1 MARTPGSISLASSIE
16 GKMGSALDGR
26 MVCATKADLTA
37 SGSFPY
43 PFIGLITSVQSE
55 GKLYMLTGS
64 DPTVESNW
72 KEIGADT
79 SDGSTMLTGTL
90 AAASWSS
97 ETQTVTVQG
106 VKADSIGVIGL
117 LNTATTSQYEA
128 AQDAGIKVTTVA
140 ANAITFTC
148 EETPLIDIPFGVLIT
163 G

>member
-1 MARTPGSISLASSIE
+1 
-16 GKMGSALDGR
+16 
-26 MVCATKADLTA
+26 
-37 SGSFPY
+37 
-43 PFIGLITSVQSE
+43 
-55 GKLYMLTGS
+55 
-64 DPTVESNW
+64 
-72 KEIGADT
+72 
-79 SDGSTMLTGTL
+79 MLTGTL
-90 AAASWSS
+90 EAASWSS